1 MWLRKSFSED
11 VNVEAEAQGMGDA
24 GWGSTPGRRKN
35 IWEDLRQGGIGR
47 FKVTEQ
53 RRPED

>member
-11 VNVEAEAQGMGDA
+11 VNVEAEAQGMGGA

-35 IWEDLRQGGIGR
+35 IWEDLRQGGIGG